1 MYEGAQRVH
10 ELFTDRY
17 KIREDESMKNC
28 KFAASRGRPRSF
40 DLDEALD
47 SALHLFW
54 QKGYEGTSLSDLTG
68 AMGINRPSL
77 YAAFGDKESLFSK
90 VLERYQQGPAAFAR
104 EALKEPTARRVAER
118 LLLGTADTLSD
129 PQNPRGCLAVQSALV
144 CGDDAK
150 SVRHQVISCRAEREV
165 AIRKRLRRAKAAG
178 DLPRDSSPAGLAGFI
193 VTVMEGMSVQATG
206 GATRAQLRSVAKTAL
221 RAWPKRR

>member
-54 QKGYEGTSLSDLTG
+54 RQGYEGTSLSDLTG

-77 YAAFGDKESLFSK
+77 YAAFGNKEELFRRA
-90 VLERYQQGPAAFAR
+90 LERYAAGPSARVAGSFA
-104 EALKEPTARRVAER
+104 LPTARETVEA
-118 LLLGTADTLSD
+118 LLRFYAD
-129 PQNPRGCLAVQSALV
+129 ASAIPGRPV
-144 CGDDAK
+144 
-150 SVRHQVISCRAEREV
+150 
-165 AIRKRLRRAKAAG
+165 
-178 DLPRDSSPAGLAGFI
+178 
-193 VTVMEGMSVQATG
+193 
-206 GATRAQLRSVAKTAL
+206 
-221 RAWPKRR
+221 